1 MVERPGIMFFFDD
14 WLPLMELEDASIAR
28 LIRAALRY
36 GRYGELPELD
46 GTEAILWA
54 ILLPKL
60 NRDAERYQNRRD
72 SGEYAV
78 YCREAKRTDVA
89 PLSFDDWKIK
99 KTVRYRTITIP
110 TNSISISNSIP
121 ISNHIC
127 NRIPTRRPPANLQP
141 IAAEIAT
148 CHRNKNSRKNGGKP
162 LNHSIQQL
170 FIMIHN
176 SPQLTVI
183 HGEICCH
190 LSATRRHLTA
200 DDINRLRKRR
210 R

>member
-1 MVERPGIMFFFDD
+1 MNVLALCSFLTIGSLSWSLKM
-14 WLPLMELEDASIAR
+14 PLS
-28 LIRAALRY
+28 
-36 GRYGELPELD
+36 PV
-46 GTEAILWA
+46 
-54 ILLPKL
+54 
-60 NRDAERYQNRRD
+60 
-72 SGEYAV
+72 SF
-78 YCREAKRTDVA
+78 A
-89 PLSFDDWKIK
+89 PLCDMAATGNSRSLTELRPFFGLFCCQSSTVTQNATRIGETAVNMQSTAARQNGQMWRLFLLTIGRSK